1 MVVPRATGAG
11 KRLGARLTESNICKI
26 KKAVRLDRLNTQ
38 RHYTLFKHINDA
50 AVLTS
55 VFSSQIGAQSIK
67 ESRKVV
73 DPPSF
78 IFLT

>member
-1 MVVPRATGAG
+1 MVVPRATRAG
-11 KRLGARLTESNICKI
+11 KRLGARLTKSKICKI

-38 RHYTLFKHINDA
+38 RYYALFKHINDA

-55 VFSSQIGAQSIK
+55 VFSGQIGAQSIK
-67 ESRKVV
+67 ESGRVV